1 VIVADNGL
9 LAADQETDQGTEGE
23 HRTPRDRLIRD
34 ALDGRLEAL
43 DELVPELTPM
53 LWHVA
58 RATGLSRPDA
68 EDVVQTAWLNL
79 VSHLGTIHTPAALT
93 SWLVT
98 TTKREAWRVRAAERK
113 TLPANQEWL
122 AEIADPGAGAEEHII
137 VKDEQQQLL
146 AAFATLPGRCQE
158 LLRFV
163 ACVPRPNYDEVAR
176 VLGVP
181 RGAVGPTRARCL
193 GKLRSALSGEGD
205 RE

>member
-1 VIVADNGL
+1 VTVADNGV
-9 LAADQETDQGTEGE
+9 LAADQETGVDR
-23 HRTPRDRLIRD
+23 RTLRDRLIRD

-43 DELVPELTPM
+43 DDLVPELTPT

-68 EDVVQTAWLNL
+68 EDVVQTTWLSL
-79 VSHLGTIHTPAALT
+79 VSHLDTIHSPAALT

-113 TLPANQEWL
+113 TLPADQEWL
-122 AEIADPGAGAEEHII
+122 AEIADPRAGAEEHII

-146 AAFATLPGRCQE
+146 AAFATLPRRCQD

-163 ACVPRPNYDEVAR
+163 ACVPRPNYGEVAQ

-205 RE
+205 R